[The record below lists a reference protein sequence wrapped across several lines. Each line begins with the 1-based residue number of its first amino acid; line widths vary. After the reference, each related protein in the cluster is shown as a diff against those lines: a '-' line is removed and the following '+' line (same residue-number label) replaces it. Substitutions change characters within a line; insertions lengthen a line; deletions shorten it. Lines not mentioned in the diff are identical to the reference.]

1 MGIIFCK
8 KQLREAIVAFKKV
21 LAGEE
26 AWLKVLDELELLN
39 EFEEDPDLSD
49 EYSDCEKDE
58 GDKDEAVAMKHA
70 PKDIALPSA
79 SMQ

>member
-21 LAGEE
+21 LAGDE
-26 AWLKVLDELELLN
+26 AWLKVPDELELLN

-58 GDKDEAVAMKHA
+58 GDNDEAVAKIQELYGNKM
-70 PKDIALPSA
+70 S
-79 SMQ
+79 

>member
-21 LAGEE
+21 LAGDE
-26 AWLKVLDELELLN
+26 AWLKVPDELELLN
-39 EFEEDPDLSD
+39 EFD
-49 EYSDCEKDE
+49 
-58 GDKDEAVAMKHA
+58 DEAVAMKHA

>member
-49 EYSDCEKDE
+49 EYSDYYYYYK
-58 GDKDEAVAMKHA
+58 GLLKSIQK
-70 PKDIALPSA
+70 
-79 SMQ
+79 